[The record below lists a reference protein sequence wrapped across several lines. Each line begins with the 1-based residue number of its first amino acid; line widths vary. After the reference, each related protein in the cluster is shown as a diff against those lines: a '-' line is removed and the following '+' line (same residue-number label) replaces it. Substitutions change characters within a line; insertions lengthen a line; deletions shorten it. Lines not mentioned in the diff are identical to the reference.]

1 MRQLFRWMVLVALQS
16 LTGTAWAER
25 PKVVIDAGHG
35 GSNTGAP
42 ARAVGSYEKRVTLAV
57 ARRLAVDL
65 KARGFDVV
73 MTRTRDEYLTLRERV
88 RRANAEH
95 PDVFISLHTNAS
107 GRGAQHG
114 IETWVLARDAA
125 DVEARRAATREPDDV
140 QALLAELK
148 VLEAHRQSGLLAHAV
163 QSHLIAATGALDRGV
178 RQFGYDVLAGV
189 EAPAVLV
196 EMGFLDHPV
205 EGAALFTAWR
215 QQQIATALAAGIEE
229 LVDAL
234 HGTQKLV
241 MSSAHATRRPTTR

>member
-1 MRQLFRWMVLVALQS
+1 MGMMLLGLVGVAR
-16 LTGTAWAER
+16 AER
-25 PKVVIDAGHG
+25 LRVVIDPGHG

-42 ARAVGSYEKRVTLAV
+42 ARAVGSYEKRVTMAV

-73 MTRTRDEYLTLRERV
+73 MTRTHDEYLTLRERV
-88 RRANAEH
+88 RRANAAR

-107 GRGAQHG
+107 GASAQHG

-125 DVEARRAATREPDDV
+125 DVEARRAATRETDDV

-148 VLEAHRQSGLLAHAV
+148 LLEAHRQSGLLARDV
-163 QSHLIAATGALDRGV
+163 QAQLVAATGALDRGV
-178 RQFGYDVLAGV
+178 RQYGYDVLAGV

-205 EGAALFTAWR
+205 EGAALFTTWR
-215 QQQIATALAAGIEE
+215 QQQIATALAAAIEE
-229 LVDAL
+229 FADEL

-241 MSSAHATRRPTTR
+241 MSSAHATRRTTTR